1 MESDRTKQDI
11 VRTMVTLAHQLRD
24 ELQCERLEKFGE
36 ILHENWELKKKLAD
50 GISNPD
56 IEGWYDCARGR
67 GAIGG
72 KLLGAGA
79 GGFLMFFVPPH
90 RQSAVRD
97 ALSGLREIPFG
108 FERHGSRIILF
119 QP

>member
-1 MESDRTKQDI
+1 MLKI
-11 VRTMVTLAHQLRD
+11 
-24 ELQCERLEKFGE
+24 LEQKKY
-36 ILHENWELKKKLAD
+36 LKKKLAD

-56 IEGWYDCARGR
+56 IEAWYECAVNR

-79 GGFLMFFVPPH
+79 GGFLLFFVPPH
-90 RQSAVRD
+90 RQNAVRD
-97 ALSGLREIPFG
+97 ALPGLRQIPFG